1 MKDIRHIISYD
12 SYVTYNLS
20 HRLILLKII
29 KTPEEAEILWK
40 IASPLIG
47 EYLNVEGSTF
57 IWMGLT
63 LKSGK
68 GWHTIVDDKN
78 VQNLILSKWNNAIS
92 NDHGDIK
99 VLMGRYQV
107 QVSNFLFNI
116 DKAFIC
122 AHLQRDFY
130 GAHFSLFQSTRRKRA
145 PSE

>member
-1 MKDIRHIISYD
+1 M
-12 SYVTYNLS
+12 S
-20 HRLILLKII
+20 HRLILLKIV

-63 LKSGK
+63 LESG
-68 GWHTIVDDKN
+68 GWHTIVDNKN
-78 VQNLILSKWNNAIS
+78 VQNLIVSKWNNAIS